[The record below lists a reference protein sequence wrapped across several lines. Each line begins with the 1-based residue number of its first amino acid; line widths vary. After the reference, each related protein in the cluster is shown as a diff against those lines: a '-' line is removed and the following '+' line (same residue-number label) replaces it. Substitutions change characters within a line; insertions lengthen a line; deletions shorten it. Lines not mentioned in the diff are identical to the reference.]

1 MLDIN
6 AYRDELGPE
15 ETKRIATA
23 FREAF
28 SPPEGRLV
36 LETLEGFCAVYDTTI
51 QATDRET
58 FAMEGRRQ
66 AFLFIQDWVTLD
78 WRVFD

>member
-1 MLDIN
+1 MLELD
-6 AYRDELGPE
+6 AYREPLGDE
-15 ETKRIATA
+15 ETKKIATA
-23 FREAF
+23 FRETFDTEA
-28 SPPEGRLV
+28 GRLV
-36 LETLEGFCAVYDTTI
+36 LETLEGFCAVYATTM

-78 WRVFD
+78 WREFD